1 MPVAVFL
8 LFAAPFVGLSA
19 LLLPRSFIFVPLV
32 LAAVLTWG
40 GLLLPLT
47 RPGKRIIGTAV
58 TITTILLA
66 YGAGSLAWRNEM
78 IAIGSAALAALGIL
92 LYRHIQEHNQLDP
105 AAQGEHD

>member
-1 MPVAVFL
+1 MKLNWCCLLLMLVAPSL
-8 LFAAPFVGLSA
+8 WAQTGGLS
-19 LLLPRSFIFVPLV
+19 
-32 LAAVLTWG
+32 
-40 GLLLPLT
+40 
-47 RPGKRIIGTAV
+47 AV